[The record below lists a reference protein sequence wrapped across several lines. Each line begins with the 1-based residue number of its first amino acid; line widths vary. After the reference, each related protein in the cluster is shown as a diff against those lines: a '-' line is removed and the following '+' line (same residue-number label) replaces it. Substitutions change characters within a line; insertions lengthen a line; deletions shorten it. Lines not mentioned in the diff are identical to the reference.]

1 MIRTEFMISVVFIA
15 WLLTACDNA
24 GSSRNTSK
32 DDVAGGEVAE
42 LVFREYEYD
51 FGKITEGEKVAHIFA
66 FENKGP
72 GNLVIKSAS
81 TSCGCTVPKYDKSP
95 IPPGKGGSLEV
106 VFDSGGRNGIQTK
119 TISVRS
125 NSITEVVI
133 LKISAEVVSR
143 N

>member
-1 MIRTEFMISVVFIA
+1 MIRTEFFIPFVLIA
-15 WLLTACDNA
+15 LLVLGCDNA
-24 GSSRNTSK
+24 VRKSGTG
-32 DDVAGGEVAE
+32 DVPETEVAE

-72 GNLVIKSAS
+72 GNLVIRSAS

-106 VFDSGGRNGIQTK
+106 VFDPGGRNGIQTK
-119 TISVRS
+119 TISVHS
-125 NSITEVVI
+125 NSVTEVVVLRI
-133 LKISAEVVSR
+133 TAEVVSR